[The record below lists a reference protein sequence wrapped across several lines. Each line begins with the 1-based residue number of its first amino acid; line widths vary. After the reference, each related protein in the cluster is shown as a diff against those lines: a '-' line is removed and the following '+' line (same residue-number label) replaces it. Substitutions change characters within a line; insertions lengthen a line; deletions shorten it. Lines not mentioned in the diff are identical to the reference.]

1 MPWIYLA
8 VCFAALIIIG
18 LSFYAGRLLFLLKQQ
33 KERQNNVRNTR
44 IYNISESVH
53 VIAMAMEQQQCELSE
68 GVIRIVNLLNALPI
82 DPQPDFKN
90 TYPHTHALFVAI
102 SGFAT
107 LDDRKKLS
115 KKEKRKQDMARE
127 QIESE
132 FESNV
137 LSELPSIKAYSA
149 ELMKG

>member
-33 KERQNNVRNTR
+33 KERQNSVRSKR

-90 TYPHTHALFVAI
+90 IYPHTHALFGEI

-107 LDDRKKLS
+107 LEDRKKLS
-115 KKEKRKQDMARE
+115 KKEKRKQDTARE

-137 LSELPSIKAYSA
+137 LNELPSIKAYSA

>member
-33 KERQNNVRNTR
+33 KERQNSVRSKR

-90 TYPHTHALFVAI
+90 HLSTHSRAVRRNQRFCHLRRQKKR
-102 SGFAT
+102 S
-107 LDDRKKLS
+107 LRRK
-115 KKEKRKQDMARE
+115 
-127 QIESE
+127 
-132 FESNV
+132 
-137 LSELPSIKAYSA
+137 SA
-149 ELMKG
+149 NKIPPVNK